1 MKKILLKIFVFFIL
15 FSEIAM
21 ACNFRIANFGDQKE
35 DLNIESLNYEP
46 LMMPDR
52 FGGENIMIPLET
64 ICKNDKSFWDT
75 KLILLY
81 VENQLVRIQLYRPI
95 MDDRNLMD
103 FAMKKYGQFNLPEG
117 LPKKEWRGN
126 YLWIKNTETIEYISA
141 NIHDGHAE
149 YLEIVGK
156 LYEDK
161 MAIYNEEIGKWL
173 DSRE

>member
-1 MKKILLKIFVFFIL
+1 MKKLLLKIFVFFIIL
-15 FSEIAM
+15 SEVAM
-21 ACNFRIANFGDQKE
+21 ACNFRISNFGDQKE
-35 DLNIESLNYEP
+35 DLNVESLNYEP

-81 VENQLVRIQLYRPI
+81 IDNQLVRIQLYRPL

-126 YLWIKNTETIEYISA
+126 YLWVKNTETIEYISA

>member
-1 MKKILLKIFVFFIL
+1 MKKLLLKIFVFFIVL
-15 FSEIAM
+15 SEVAM
-21 ACNFRIANFGDQKE
+21 ACNFKISNFGDQKE
-35 DLNIESLNYEP
+35 DLNVESLNYEP

-81 VENQLVRIQLYRPI
+81 IDNQLVRIQLYRPL

-149 YLEIVGK
+149 YIEIVGK

>member
-1 MKKILLKIFVFFIL
+1 MKKLLSKIFVFFIVL
-15 FSEIAM
+15 SEVAM
-21 ACNFRIANFGDQKE
+21 ACNFRISNFGDQKE
-35 DLNIESLNYEP
+35 DLNVESLNYEP

-64 ICKNDKSFWDT
+64 ICKNNKSFWDT

-81 VENQLVRIQLYRPI
+81 IDNQLVRIQLYRPL

-126 YLWIKNTETIEYISA
+126 YLWVKNTETIEYISA

>member
-1 MKKILLKIFVFFIL
+1 MKKKLLKIFIIYFIL
-15 FSEIAM
+15 GSIAE
-21 ACNFRIANFGDQKE
+21 ACNFRISNFGDKKE

-64 ICKNDKSFWDT
+64 ICKNDKLFWDT

-81 VENQLVRIQLYRPI
+81 IDNQLVRIQLYRPL

-103 FAMKKYGQFNLPEG
+103 FAMKKYGQFKLPEG

-126 YLWIKNTETIEYISA
+126 YLWVKNTETIEYISA

>member
-1 MKKILLKIFVFFIL
+1 
-15 FSEIAM
+15 
-21 ACNFRIANFGDQKE
+21 
-35 DLNIESLNYEP
+35 
-46 LMMPDR
+46 
-52 FGGENIMIPLET
+52 
-64 ICKNDKSFWDT
+64 
-75 KLILLY
+75 
-81 VENQLVRIQLYRPI
+81 

-126 YLWIKNTETIEYISA
+126 YLWVKNTETIEYIAA

>member
-1 MKKILLKIFVFFIL
+1 MKKKLLKIFIIYFIL
-15 FSEIAM
+15 GSIAE
-21 ACNFRIANFGDQKE
+21 ACNFRISNFGDKKE

-64 ICKNDKSFWDT
+64 ICKNEKSFWDT

-81 VENQLVRIQLYRPI
+81 VDNLLVRIQLYRPL

-103 FAMKKYGQFNLPEG
+103 FAMKKYGRFNLPEG
-117 LPKKEWRGN
+117 LPKKDWRGN
-126 YLWIKNTETIEYISA
+126 YLWIKNTETIEYIAA

>member
-1 MKKILLKIFVFFIL
+1 MKKILLKIFVFFIVL
-15 FSEIAM
+15 SEVAM

-35 DLNIESLNYEP
+35 DLNLESLNYEP

-81 VENQLVRIQLYRPI
+81 VDNQLVRIQLYRPL

-126 YLWIKNTETIEYISA
+126 YLWVKNTETIEYISA

>member
-15 FSEIAM
+15 LSEVAM

-81 VENQLVRIQLYRPI
+81 VDNQLVRIQLYRPL
-95 MDDRNLMD
+95 MNDRNLMD
-103 FAMKKYGQFNLPEG
+103 YSMKKYGQFNLPEG

-126 YLWIKNTETIEYISA
+126 YLWVKNTETIEYISA

>member
-1 MKKILLKIFVFFIL
+1 MKKILLKIFVFFIVL
-15 FSEIAM
+15 SEVAM

-35 DLNIESLNYEP
+35 DLNVESLNYEP

-81 VENQLVRIQLYRPI
+81 IDNQLVRIQLYRPL

-126 YLWIKNTETIEYISA
+126 YLWVKNTETIEYISA

>member
-1 MKKILLKIFVFFIL
+1 MKKILLKIFVFFIVL
-15 FSEIAM
+15 SEVAM

-35 DLNIESLNYEP
+35 DLNLESLNYEP

-81 VENQLVRIQLYRPI
+81 VDNQLVRIQLYRPL

-103 FAMKKYGQFNLPEG
+103 FAMEKYGQFNLPEG

-126 YLWIKNTETIEYISA
+126 YLWVKNTETIEYISA

-149 YLEIVGK
+149 YIEIVGK

>member
-15 FSEIAM
+15 LSEVAM

-35 DLNIESLNYEP
+35 DLNLESLNYEP

-81 VENQLVRIQLYRPI
+81 VDNQLVRIQLYRPL
-95 MDDRNLMD
+95 MNDRNLMD
-103 FAMKKYGQFNLPEG
+103 YSMKKYGQFNLPEG

-126 YLWIKNTETIEYISA
+126 YLWVQNTETIEYISA

>member
-1 MKKILLKIFVFFIL
+1 MKKLLLKILVFFIVL
-15 FSEIAM
+15 PEVAM

-64 ICKNDKSFWDT
+64 ICKNDNSFWDT

-81 VENQLVRIQLYRPI
+81 VNNQLVRIQLYRPL

-103 FAMKKYGQFNLPEG
+103 FAMKKYGKFNLPEG

-126 YLWIKNTETIEYISA
+126 YLWVKNTETIEYISA

>member
-1 MKKILLKIFVFFIL
+1 MKKILLKIFVFFIVL
-15 FSEIAM
+15 SEVAM

-81 VENQLVRIQLYRPI
+81 VDNQLVRIQLYRPL

-126 YLWIKNTETIEYISA
+126 YLWVKNTETIEYISA

>member
-15 FSEIAM
+15 LSEVAM

-35 DLNIESLNYEP
+35 DLNLESLNYEP

-81 VENQLVRIQLYRPI
+81 VDNQLVRIQLYRPL

-103 FAMKKYGQFNLPEG
+103 FAMKKYGQFKLPEG

-126 YLWIKNTETIEYISA
+126 YLWVKNTETIEYISA

>member
-1 MKKILLKIFVFFIL
+1 ML
-15 FSEIAM
+15 SEVAM

-35 DLNIESLNYEP
+35 DLNLESLNYEP

-81 VENQLVRIQLYRPI
+81 VDNQLVRIQLYRPL
-95 MDDRNLMD
+95 MNDRNLMD
-103 FAMKKYGQFNLPEG
+103 YSMKKYGQFNLPEG

-126 YLWIKNTETIEYISA
+126 YLWVKNTETIEYISA

>member
-1 MKKILLKIFVFFIL
+1 MKKILLKIFVFFIVL
-15 FSEIAM
+15 SEVAM

-35 DLNIESLNYEP
+35 DLNLESLNYEP

-81 VENQLVRIQLYRPI
+81 VDNQLVRIQLYRPL

-103 FAMKKYGQFNLPEG
+103 FAMEKYGQFNLPEG

-126 YLWIKNTETIEYISA
+126 YLWVKNTETIEYISA

>member
-15 FSEIAM
+15 LSEVAM

-35 DLNIESLNYEP
+35 DLNLESLNYEP

-81 VENQLVRIQLYRPI
+81 VDNQLVRIQLYRPL

-126 YLWIKNTETIEYISA
+126 YLWVKNTETIEYISA

>member
-1 MKKILLKIFVFFIL
+1 MKKILLKIFVFFIVL
-15 FSEIAM
+15 SEVAM

-35 DLNIESLNYEP
+35 DLNVESLNYEP

-81 VENQLVRIQLYRPI
+81 VDNQLVRIQLYRPL

-103 FAMKKYGQFNLPEG
+103 FAMKKYGQFKLPEG

-126 YLWIKNTETIEYISA
+126 YLWVKNTETIEYISA

>member
-1 MKKILLKIFVFFIL
+1 MKKLLLKIFVFFL
-15 FSEIAM
+15 VLSEVAM
-21 ACNFRIANFGDQKE
+21 ACNFRISNFGDQKE
-35 DLNIESLNYEP
+35 DLNVESLNYEP

-81 VENQLVRIQLYRPI
+81 IDNQLVRIQLYRPL

-103 FAMKKYGQFNLPEG
+103 FAIKKYGQFKLPEG

-126 YLWIKNTETIEYISA
+126 YLWVKNTETIEYISA

>member
-1 MKKILLKIFVFFIL
+1 MKKLLLKIFVFFIVL
-15 FSEIAM
+15 FEVAM

-35 DLNIESLNYEP
+35 DLNVESLNYEP

-81 VENQLVRIQLYRPI
+81 IDNQLVRIQLYRPL

-126 YLWIKNTETIEYISA
+126 YLWVKNTETIEYISA

>member
-1 MKKILLKIFVFFIL
+1 MKKLLLKIFVFFIVL
-15 FSEIAM
+15 SEVAM

-35 DLNIESLNYEP
+35 DLNVESLNYEP

-81 VENQLVRIQLYRPI
+81 VDNQLVRIQLYRPL

-103 FAMKKYGQFNLPEG
+103 FAMKKYGQFKLPEG

-126 YLWIKNTETIEYISA
+126 YLWVKNTETIEYISA

>member
-1 MKKILLKIFVFFIL
+1 MKKLLLKIFVLFIVL
-15 FSEIAM
+15 TEVAM

-81 VENQLVRIQLYRPI
+81 VDNQLVRIQLYRPL

-103 FAMKKYGQFNLPEG
+103 FAMKKYGKFNLPEG

-126 YLWIKNTETIEYISA
+126 YLWVKNTETIEYISA

>member
-1 MKKILLKIFVFFIL
+1 MKKLLLKIFVFFIVL
-15 FSEIAM
+15 SEVAM
-21 ACNFRIANFGDQKE
+21 ACNFRISNFGDQKE
-35 DLNIESLNYEP
+35 DLNVESLNYEP

-81 VENQLVRIQLYRPI
+81 IDNQLVRIQLYRPL

-103 FAMKKYGQFNLPEG
+103 FAMKKYGQFKLPEG

-126 YLWIKNTETIEYISA
+126 YLWVKNTETIEYISA

>member
-1 MKKILLKIFVFFIL
+1 MKKLLLKIFVFFIVL
-15 FSEIAM
+15 FEVAM
-21 ACNFRIANFGDQKE
+21 ACNFKISNFGDQKE
-35 DLNIESLNYEP
+35 DLNVESLNYEP

-81 VENQLVRIQLYRPI
+81 IDNQLVRIQLYRPL

-126 YLWIKNTETIEYISA
+126 YLWVKNTETIEYISA

>member
-1 MKKILLKIFVFFIL
+1 MKKILLKIFIFFIL
-15 FSEIAM
+15 LSEVAM
-21 ACNFRIANFGDQKE
+21 ACNFRISNFGDQKE
-35 DLNIESLNYEP
+35 DLNVESLNYEP

-81 VENQLVRIQLYRPI
+81 IDNQLVRIQLYRPL

-126 YLWIKNTETIEYISA
+126 YLWVKNTETIEYISA

>member
-15 FSEIAM
+15 LSEIAM

-81 VENQLVRIQLYRPI
+81 IDNQLVRIQLYRPL

-126 YLWIKNTETIEYISA
+126 YLWVKNTETIEYISA

>member
-1 MKKILLKIFVFFIL
+1 MKKILLKIFVFFIVL
-15 FSEIAM
+15 SEVAM

-35 DLNIESLNYEP
+35 DLNLESLNYEP

-81 VENQLVRIQLYRPI
+81 VDNQLVRIQLYRPL

-103 FAMKKYGQFNLPEG
+103 FAMKKYGQFKLPEG

-126 YLWIKNTETIEYISA
+126 YLWVKNTETIEYISA

>member
-15 FSEIAM
+15 LSEVAM

-81 VENQLVRIQLYRPI
+81 VDNQLVRIQLYRPL

-103 FAMKKYGQFNLPEG
+103 FAMKKYGQFKLPEG

-126 YLWIKNTETIEYISA
+126 YLWVKNTETIEYISA

>member
-81 VENQLVRIQLYRPI
+81 IDNQLVRIQLYRPL

-126 YLWIKNTETIEYISA
+126 YLWVKNTETIEYISA

>member
-1 MKKILLKIFVFFIL
+1 MKKLLLKIFVFFIIL
-15 FSEIAM
+15 SEVAM
-21 ACNFRIANFGDQKE
+21 ACNFRISNFGDQKE
-35 DLNIESLNYEP
+35 DLNVESLNYEP

-81 VENQLVRIQLYRPI
+81 IDNQLVRIQLYRPL

>member
-15 FSEIAM
+15 LSEVAM

-81 VENQLVRIQLYRPI
+81 IDNQLVRIQLYRPL

-103 FAMKKYGQFNLPEG
+103 FAMKKYGQFKLPEG

-126 YLWIKNTETIEYISA
+126 YLWVKNTETIEYISA

>member
-1 MKKILLKIFVFFIL
+1 MKKLLLNIFVLFIVL
-15 FSEIAM
+15 TEVAM
-21 ACNFRIANFGDQKE
+21 ACNFRITNFGDQKE
-35 DLNIESLNYEP
+35 DLNVESLNYEP

-81 VENQLVRIQLYRPI
+81 IDNQLVRIQLYRPL

-103 FAMKKYGQFNLPEG
+103 FAMKKYGQFKLPEG

-126 YLWIKNTETIEYISA
+126 YLWVKNTETIEYISA

>member
-1 MKKILLKIFVFFIL
+1 MKKLLLKIFVFFIVL
-15 FSEIAM
+15 SEVAM
-21 ACNFRIANFGDQKE
+21 ACNFKISNFGDQKE
-35 DLNIESLNYEP
+35 DLNVESLNYEP

-81 VENQLVRIQLYRPI
+81 IDNQLVRIQLYRPL

-126 YLWIKNTETIEYISA
+126 YLWVKNTETIEYISA
-141 NIHDGHAE
+141 NIHDGQAE

>member
-1 MKKILLKIFVFFIL
+1 MKKLLLKILVFFIVL
-15 FSEIAM
+15 TEVAM

-52 FGGENIMIPLET
+52 FGGENIMIPLEK
-64 ICKNDKSFWDT
+64 ICKNDNSFWDT

-81 VENQLVRIQLYRPI
+81 VDNQLVRIQLYRPL

-103 FAMKKYGQFNLPEG
+103 FAMKKYGKFNLPEG

-126 YLWIKNTETIEYISA
+126 YLWVKNTETIEYISA

-161 MAIYNEEIGKWL
+161 MSIYNEEIGKWL

>member
-15 FSEIAM
+15 LSEIAM

-35 DLNIESLNYEP
+35 DLNLESLNYEP

-81 VENQLVRIQLYRPI
+81 VDNQLVRIQLYRPL

>member
-15 FSEIAM
+15 LSEVAM

-35 DLNIESLNYEP
+35 DLNLESLNYEP

-81 VENQLVRIQLYRPI
+81 IDNQLVRIQLYRPL

-103 FAMKKYGQFNLPEG
+103 FAMKKYGQFKLPEG

-126 YLWIKNTETIEYISA
+126 YLWVKNTETIEYISA

>member
-1 MKKILLKIFVFFIL
+1 MKKLLLKIFVFFIVL
-15 FSEIAM
+15 SEVAM
-21 ACNFRIANFGDQKE
+21 ACNFRISNFGDQKE
-35 DLNIESLNYEP
+35 DLNVESLNYEP

-81 VENQLVRIQLYRPI
+81 IDNQLVRIQLYRPL

-103 FAMKKYGQFNLPEG
+103 FAIKKYGQFKLPEG

-126 YLWIKNTETIEYISA
+126 YLWVKNTETIEYISA